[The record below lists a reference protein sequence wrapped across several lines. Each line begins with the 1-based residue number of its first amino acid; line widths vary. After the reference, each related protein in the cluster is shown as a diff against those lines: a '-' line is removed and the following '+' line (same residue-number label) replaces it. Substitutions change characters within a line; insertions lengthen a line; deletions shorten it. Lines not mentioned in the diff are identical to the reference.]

1 MKREVIFNMAVNK
14 VCKKCG
20 RSLPMTPKYINEN
33 ETSKD
38 GFQSYCRA
46 CQKKQKIANKQKKMR
61 KGKRKPL
68 KQR

>member
-1 MKREVIFNMAVNK
+1 MAVNK

-20 RSLPMTPKYINEN
+20 RSLPMTPKYFNKN

-46 CQKKQKIANKQKKMR
+46 LPEEAGNSR
-61 KGKRKPL
+61 
-68 KQR
+68 